1 MKHLYYNTDKKLC
14 LEQLDLLRFSQE
26 QETPFYIYSSNE
38 IRRNCREILESLPSI
53 DVLPCYALK
62 ANFNP
67 VIIKLISGMGFGADV
82 VSGGELFFAQK
93 CGIPAEKIVFAG
105 VGKTSAEIE
114 TAITEGIHSINVES
128 QSELLLVARLAEKL
142 KKKVRISIRVNPDID
157 AKTHPYIS
165 TGLLTSKFG
174 LDKEAALALY
184 EQTRSMEMIDASGIH
199 VHIGSQISTTDPYR
213 QTITFLTDF
222 METLAGQDI
231 QITYLDLGGGI
242 GIDYHQQLNESGF
255 PKTYIKDILPVLLAP
270 LKHKKIKIVLE
281 LGRSVIGS
289 AGLLITRILYI
300 KRTAQKKF
308 YIVDAAM
315 NNLLRPSLYN
325 AYHQIAPLRETTTE
339 SEPVDVVG
347 PVCETSDFLA
357 KDRLMPDLQEGDFLA
372 ITGAGAYGQALA
384 SNYNLRLSAAEY
396 LVDKNRVQTIQ
407 AAETINSLATKF
419 NL

>member
-1 MKHLYYNTDKKLC
+1 MKHLYYNTDKYLC
-14 LEQLDLLRFSQE
+14 LEELDLVQFSQE
-26 QETPFYIYSSNE
+26 RETPFYIYSSDE
-38 IRRNCREILESLPSI
+38 IRRNCGEILESIKFL
-53 DVLPCYALK
+53 DVMPCYALK

-67 VIIKLISGMGFGADV
+67 TIIKLIGGMGFGADV
-82 VSGGELFFAQK
+82 VSGGELLFAKK
-93 CGIPAEKIVFAG
+93 CGIPAKKIVFAG
-105 VGKTSAEIE
+105 VGKTAAEIE
-114 TAITEGIHSINVES
+114 TAIAEGIHSINIES

-142 KKKVRISIRVNPDID
+142 NKKVRISIRVNPDID

-184 EQTRSMEMIDASGIH
+184 KQTRSMKLIDASGIH
-199 VHIGSQISTTDPYR
+199 VHIGSQISATDPYR
-213 QTITFLTDF
+213 ETITFLTDF
-222 METLAGQDI
+222 IEVLARQEI

-255 PKTYIKDILPVLLAP
+255 PKTYIKDILPAYLAP
-270 LKHKKIKIVLE
+270 LKEKKIKVVLE

-289 AGLLITRILYI
+289 AGFLITRILYI

-325 AYHQIAPLRETTTE
+325 AYHQIVPLCESGPE
-339 SEPVDVVG
+339 SEPADVVG
-347 PVCETSDFLA
+347 PVCETSDFMA
-357 KDRLMPDLQEGDFLA
+357 RDRLMPVLQEGDYLA

-384 SNYNLRLSAAEY
+384 SNYNLRPSPAEY
-396 LVDKNRVQTIQ
+396 LVEKDLVQTIQ
-407 AAETINSLATKF
+407 PAETISSLAAKF